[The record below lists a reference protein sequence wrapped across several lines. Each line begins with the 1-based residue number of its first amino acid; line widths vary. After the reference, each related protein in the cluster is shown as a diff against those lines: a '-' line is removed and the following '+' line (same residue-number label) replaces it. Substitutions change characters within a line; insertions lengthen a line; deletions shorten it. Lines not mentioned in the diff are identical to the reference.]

1 MYPNKQGNISKN
13 HMAVETAHKKNPQ
26 IKFNKNAVFLS
37 KKYVKF
43 KHPYS
48 NYNKFVLRYNCTS
61 DQFLR

>member
-1 MYPNKQGNISKN
+1 
-13 HMAVETAHKKNPQ
+13 MAVETAHKKNPQ